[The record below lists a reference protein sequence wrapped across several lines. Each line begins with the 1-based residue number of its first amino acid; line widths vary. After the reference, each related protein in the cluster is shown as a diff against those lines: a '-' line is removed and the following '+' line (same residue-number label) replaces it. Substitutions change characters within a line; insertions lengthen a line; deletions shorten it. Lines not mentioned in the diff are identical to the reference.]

1 LLCASGYNPPIRV
14 AVAGVMIGAAAC
26 RRLDTRA
33 AGARAT
39 GAFMSNSAA
48 TAITHAELG
57 VVLDELKFGVAASD
71 LHGSLTGF
79 LCGGGVASPR
89 NWLQRLELEPDPG
102 ATTAAR
108 MELLE
113 RLFRDCSAQL
123 SAAGFTFEPL
133 LPGDDDPLTERADAL
148 VQWCRGFLG
157 GLGLAGVNANR
168 GLSEDAGEIL
178 RDFATIAASSF
189 EYDDAEEDENAL
201 TEVLE
206 FIRVSVLL
214 LHAELALSGTPAP
227 ADPAAKRLH

>member
-1 LLCASGYNPPIRV
+1 MR
-14 AVAGVMIGAAAC
+14 
-26 RRLDTRA
+26 
-33 AGARAT
+33 
-39 GAFMSNSAA
+39 NSPA

-57 VVLDELKFGVAASD
+57 LVLDELRFGVAASD
-71 LHGSLTGF
+71 LHGSLTGY
-79 LCGGGVASPR
+79 LCGGGIASPR
-89 NWLQRLELEPDPG
+89 NWLQRLELEPDPA

-113 RLFRDCSAQL
+113 RLFRDCRAQL
-123 SAAGFTFEPL
+123 DAAGFTFEPL
-133 LPGDDDPLTERADAL
+133 LPDEDDPLAERADAL

-157 GLGLAGVNANR
+157 GLGLAGVNAQR

-189 EYDDAEEDENAL
+189 EYEDAEEDENAL

-214 LHAELALSGTPAP
+214 LHAELATAAAPAP
-227 ADPAAKRLH
+227 AGAADQRLH